1 MKAPPSSCPL
11 PATDAGLALLRHF
24 PAEVGAAYRRLRE
37 NGDAAAVELVVHAVV
52 RDHIPN
58 PARRTEQ
65 FPGSAALIDDLGFDS
80 VAISEIVFFFED
92 LFQVAI
98 SNEDVLRIRTV
109 DDLCAFVRAKLAS
122 AKAA

>member
-1 MKAPPSSCPL
+1 MQVPRSSCPP

-24 PAEVGAAYRRLRE
+24 PAEVGAAYQRLRE
-37 NGDAAAVELVVHAVV
+37 NGDPAAIDIVVRAVV

-58 PARRTEQ
+58 PAKRSDAFAGT
-65 FPGSAALIDDLGFDS
+65 AALIDDLGFDS
-80 VAISEIVFFFED
+80 VAISELVFFFED

-98 SNEDVLRIRTV
+98 SNEDVLRVRTV
-109 DDLCAFVRAKLAS
+109 DDLSSFVRAKLAS

>member
-1 MKAPPSSCPL
+1 MQASRSSCPP

-37 NGDAAAVELVVHAVV
+37 NGDPAAIDLVVRAVV

-58 PARRTEQ
+58 PAKRAEDFGGAT
-65 FPGSAALIDDLGFDS
+65 PLVDGLGFDS
-80 VAISEIVFFFED
+80 VAISELVFFFED

-98 SNEDVLRIRTV
+98 SNEDVLRVRTV
-109 DDLCAFVRAKLAS
+109 DDLSAFVRSKLAS